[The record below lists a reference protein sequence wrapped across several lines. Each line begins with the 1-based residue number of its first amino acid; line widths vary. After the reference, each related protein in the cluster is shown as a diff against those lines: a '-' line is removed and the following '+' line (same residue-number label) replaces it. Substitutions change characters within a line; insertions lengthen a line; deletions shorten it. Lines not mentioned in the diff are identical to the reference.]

1 MFIELHMLQNF
12 APSNLNRSD
21 TGAPKDCTFGGTRRA
36 RISSQ
41 CIKRAIRKHPVFEK
55 RVLESGGN
63 VGIRTKRILK
73 RFNELLQESGHTS
86 NEIEHVGEVM
96 LGGVKIGF
104 KSEDK
109 KGEDSDAMAIK
120 KSQYLLYLS
129 ETEIQALADLALEH
143 WDELQNIQIA
153 EGEEE
158 GEKEKGVDKRKKKKQ
173 SKQAVPK
180 EIQKKIAA
188 ALREPPALAA
198 DIALF
203 GRMLAD
209 DKEMNVDA
217 ACQVAHALSTNRVA
231 SMEMDFYTAVD
242 DLLPSEESGS
252 DMMGIIEFNSA
263 CYYRYAQ
270 INLEILK
277 RNLRDDREAA
287 IGAVLGFLE
296 AAALAVPTGMQNS
309 MAAQNPPSYIRVML
323 RSSGAPWSLSNAFVQ
338 PVRGSDQEDLVCAS
352 VKSLEAYLQ
361 KLQNAYG
368 SEGFELDCTMDL
380 EGGEGRD
387 TLPQLL
393 TNLRAALETQWA
405 GVR

>member
-21 TGAPKDCTFGGTRRA
+21 TGAPKDCTFGGSRRA

-41 CIKRAIRKHPVFEK
+41 CIKRAIRKHPVFEQ
-55 RVLESGGN
+55 RVVESGGN
-63 VGIRTKRILK
+63 VGTRTKRVLK
-73 RFNELLQESGHTS
+73 RLAELLEDTGHDTAD
-86 NEIEHVGEVM
+86 IERVCEVM
-96 LGGVKIGF
+96 LGGVKLEF
-104 KSEDK
+104 KLDEK
-109 KGEDSDAMAIK
+109 KGMDNETTAIK

-129 ETEIQALADLALEH
+129 ETEIQALADIAREH
-143 WDELQNIQIA
+143 WVELKAIQIA
-153 EGEEE
+153 EAEEAN
-158 GEKEKGVDKRKKKKQ
+158 KKQ
-173 SKQAVPK
+173 KKTASKEAVPK

-188 ALREPPALAA
+188 ALRDHPALAA

-209 DKEMNVDA
+209 AKEMNVDA
-217 ACQVAHALSTNRVA
+217 ACQVAHALSTHRVA

-242 DLLPSEESGS
+242 DLLPSEDSGS
-252 DMMGIIEFNSA
+252 DMMGIVEFNSA

-277 RNLRDDREAA
+277 RNLKDDREAA

-309 MAAQNPPSYIRVML
+309 MAAQNPPSYIRVMF
-323 RSSGAPWSLSNAFVQ
+323 RSSGAPWSLANAFVM
-338 PVRGSDQEDLVCAS
+338 PVRGDDEQDLIRRS
-352 VKSLEAYLQ
+352 VSNLETYLG

-368 SEGFELDCTMDL
+368 ADGFELDRKMDVEGL
-380 EGGEGRD
+380 EGSVP
-387 TLPQLL
+387 LPQLL
-393 TNLRAALETQWA
+393 ADARAALEARWDE
-405 GVR
+405 VR